1 MRIFTLTISEDNTI
15 FAFLNPQLRLLV
27 LTVFDYHCLADPICS
42 DIDCVG
48 PFVDALSAVSATTAS
63 CAWFTAYPA
72 KRGSDQSSKNSASL
86 EKHLTSTIT
95 NCKLWHCY
103 EVFWVELCLEARE
116 VCPMDEK
123 PGDVLTIKELS
134 AYLKIPKSTLY
145 KLVREGK
152 IPSQKIGRHWRF
164 RKRAIDRWLEE
175 TRANK
180 PDSGGDR

>member
-1 MRIFTLTISEDNTI
+1 
-15 FAFLNPQLRLLV
+15 
-27 LTVFDYHCLADPICS
+27 
-42 DIDCVG
+42 
-48 PFVDALSAVSATTAS
+48 
-63 CAWFTAYPA
+63 
-72 KRGSDQSSKNSASL
+72 
-86 EKHLTSTIT
+86 
-95 NCKLWHCY
+95 
-103 EVFWVELCLEARE
+103 
-116 VCPMDEK
+116 MDKK